1 MHESWHLVVVLISS
15 SLMTND
21 VEHLSV
27 CSFVLCVSFFFGEMS
42 VGLLF
47 SYSSFE
53 CFLYIMDTHLLSDVT
68 CKYFLAVYVLRF
80 ILIF

>member
-27 CSFVLCVSFFFGEMS
+27 CSFVLCVSFFLVKCLLGFCFHIRVSSVFYILWIHIFYQMLLANIFLQSMS
-42 VGLLF
+42 YV
-47 SYSSFE
+47 SF
-53 CFLYIMDTHLLSDVT
+53 
-68 CKYFLAVYVLRF
+68 
-80 ILIF
+80 